1 MKTWER
7 KGYFVKEIEFNND
20 LHLFQVIKDN
30 KVIATITPDTIE
42 DIQQIVIIL
51 ANILKENLDF
61 RI

>member
-7 KGYFVKEIEFNND
+7 KGYFVKKIEFDYD
-20 LHLFQVIKDN
+20 LHIFQIIKDN
-30 KVIATITPDTIE
+30 KVIATITLDTIE